1 MRAHWLQHVAYEGLG
16 HLEGW
21 LARAGAEVTC
31 TRLFAGEPLP
41 DPDGIDLLVILGGPM
56 SVNDDATLPWLVA
69 EKAFIARVID
79 RGVGSARHLPRG
91 AADRRRAGR
100 HRGPQ
105 PRARGGLVAG
115 RGGARAGRSPPAR
128 PCSPSRPRL
137 TCLHWHGETF
147 ATALRGGPPGPQPGV
162 CEHQAMQVGRRVIG
176 LQFHPEAT
184 PDWVRAVL
192 AHSPGSLR
200 PGPYVM
206 AENALTADLT
216 ERCRIGNSLA
226 ERLMEFIST

>member
-21 LARAGAEVTC
+21 LDRSGAEVTC
-31 TRLFAGEPLP
+31 TRLFAGELLP
-41 DPDGIDLLVILGGPM
+41 DPDDIDLLVILGGPM
-56 SVNDDATLPWLVA
+56 SVNDDATLPWLVT

-79 RGVGSARHLPRG
+79 RGVGVFGICLGAQLIATVLG
-91 AADRRRAGR
+91 AAV
-100 HRGPQ
+100 GPNPEREVGWWPVEAVPVPQQ
-105 PRARGGLVAG
+105 PSGLPVF
-115 RGGARAGRSPPAR
+115 PFP
-128 PCSPSRPRL
+128 PRL

-147 ATALRGGPPGPQPGV
+147 QLPSGAVRLARSEACGNQAL
-162 CEHQAMQVGRRVIG
+162 QVGRRVIG

-184 PDWVRAVL
+184 PDWVRTVL

-206 AENALTADLT
+206 AENALTADLA

-226 ERLMEFIST
+226 ERLMEFITA

>member
-1 MRAHWLQHVAYEGLG
+1 M
-16 HLEGW
+16 
-21 LARAGAEVTC
+21 
-31 TRLFAGEPLP
+31 LP
-41 DPDGIDLLVILGGPM
+41 PVFP
-56 SVNDDATLPWLVA
+56 
-69 EKAFIARVID
+69 F
-79 RGVGSARHLPRG
+79 
-91 AADRRRAGR
+91 
-100 HRGPQ
+100 
-105 PRARGGLVAG
+105 
-115 RGGARAGRSPPAR
+115 PA
-128 PCSPSRPRL
+128 RL

-147 ATALRGGPPGPQPGV
+147 QLPSGAVRLARSEGCANQALQY
-162 CEHQAMQVGRRVIG
+162 GRRVIG

-226 ERLMEFIST
+226 ERLMDFISV

>member
-79 RGVGSARHLPRG
+79 RGVGVLGICLG
-91 AADRRRAGR
+91 AQLIAAALGATV
-100 HRGPQ
+100 GPN
-105 PRARGGLVAG
+105 PEREVGWWPVEAVPV
-115 RGGARAGRSPPAR
+115 PPQSSG
-128 PCSPSRPRL
+128 PPLFPFPPRL
-137 TCLHWHGETF
+137 TGLHWHGETF
-147 ATALRGGPPGPQPGV
+147 QLPSGAVRLARSEACTN
-162 CEHQAMQVGRRVIG
+162 QAMQVGRRVIG

-192 AHSPGSLR
+192 AHSPDSLR

>member
-79 RGVGSARHLPRG
+79 RGVGVLGICLGLSSSPPRWAPPWAPTPSARW
-91 AADRRRAGR
+91 AG
-100 HRGPQ
+100 
-105 PRARGGLVAG
+105 
-115 RGGARAGRSPPAR
+115 GRSRRCPCRRSLPGPPLF
-128 PCSPSRPRL
+128 PFPPRL
-137 TCLHWHGETF
+137 TCLHWHGDTF
-147 ATALRGGPPGPQPGV
+147 QLPSGAVRLAGSQA
-162 CEHQAMQVGRRVIG
+162 CANQAMQVGRRVIG